1 MEELRNQIDIIDQSI
16 QNLFL
21 ERMGIVKKVALYKK
35 ENKLPVFDEKR
46 EKDIIVKNVS
56 RIDDLDLF
64 DLYEE
69 FYRKMIEMS
78 RKYQERIIGE

>member
-35 ENKLPVFDEKR
+35 ENKLPIFDEKR
-46 EKDIIVKNVS
+46 EKDIIAKNVS
-56 RIDDLDLF
+56 RIDDLDFF

-69 FYRKMIEMS
+69 FYKKMIEMS